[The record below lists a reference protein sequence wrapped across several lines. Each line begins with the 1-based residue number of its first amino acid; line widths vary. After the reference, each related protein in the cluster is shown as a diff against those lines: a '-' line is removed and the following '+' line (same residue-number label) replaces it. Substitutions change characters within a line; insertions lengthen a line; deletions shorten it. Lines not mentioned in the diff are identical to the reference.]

1 MLTSPQTLHLKL
13 KELEQDGT
21 DLKSLNAVHK
31 QLIDRIILH
40 HKDRGVKAYAAC
52 CLADLLRLY
61 APDAPYT
68 GDELR
73 DIFQFFVVQIT
84 QNLKYQPGTRPLA
97 PSKKNNDASSQP
109 SQAARIN
116 EIPYYNEYS
125 YLLDNLASIK
135 SVILIC
141 ELPSADDLI
150 TTYFDSFADI
160 VRPDMKK
167 LMVRNMASI
176 LADLLN
182 EADTVPTGVMDCIF
196 GQFENYGTV
205 SSKVCVQELTC
216 RRQNGHRSSSSPMC
230 ATVPRSSCSARRL
243 RTSPRSSC
251 RTAVIRV
258 RVTSR
263 FSRRPT
269 SSSSPSSAM
278 PRTCSSTRSRY
289 SKRTSRLPRKCPFVS
304 CRREHSVQC
313 SERGR

>member
-1 MLTSPQTLHLKL
+1 MAIAFADIQTLHLKL
-13 KELEQDGT
+13 KDLEQDGT

-97 PSKKNNDASSQP
+97 PSKKSNDAQSQP
-109 SQAARIN
+109 SQATRIN
-116 EIPYYNEYS
+116 ETPYYNEYS

-135 SVILIC
+135 SVVLIC

-160 VRPDMKK
+160 VRPDMNK

-205 SSKVCVQELTC
+205 SYQELI
-216 RRQNGHRSSSSPMC
+216 RS
-230 ATVPRSSCSARRL
+230 
-243 RTSPRSSC
+243 
-251 RTAVIRV
+251 
-258 RVTSR
+258 
-263 FSRRPT
+263 
-269 SSSSPSSAM
+269 
-278 PRTCSSTRSRY
+278 
-289 SKRTSRLPRKCPFVS
+289 
-304 CRREHSVQC
+304 
-313 SERGR
+313 

>member
-1 MLTSPQTLHLKL
+1 M
-13 KELEQDGT
+13 
-21 DLKSLNAVHK
+21 HK

-97 PSKKNNDASSQP
+97 PSKKSNDAAAQP
-109 SQAARIN
+109 AQATRIN

-135 SVILIC
+135 SVVLIC

-160 VRPDMKK
+160 VRPDMNK

-205 SSKVCVQELTC
+205 S
-216 RRQNGHRSSSSPMC
+216 P
-230 ATVPRSSCSARRL
+230 
-243 RTSPRSSC
+243 
-251 RTAVIRV
+251 
-258 RVTSR
+258 SR
-263 FSRRPT
+263 
-269 SSSSPSSAM
+269 
-278 PRTCSSTRSRY
+278 
-289 SKRTSRLPRKCPFVS
+289 
-304 CRREHSVQC
+304 
-313 SERGR
+313 